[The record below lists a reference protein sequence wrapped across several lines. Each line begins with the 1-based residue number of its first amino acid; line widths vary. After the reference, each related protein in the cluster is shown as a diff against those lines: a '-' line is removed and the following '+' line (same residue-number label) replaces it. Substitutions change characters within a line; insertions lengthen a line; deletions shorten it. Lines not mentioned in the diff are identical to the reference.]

1 MTKTNFQGK
10 TFILFSIFA
19 NAIMVNQNSRSKKT
33 TLDKVLEYEHA
44 SASELRAK
52 YRTEGSNQFRFTP
65 GEIEEFFGQMQV
77 MNFHVKNSLRQ
88 MKNIPV
94 GSILKGFQDIVNGEN
109 DTIALNT
116 MIQSEY

>member
-10 TFILFSIFA
+10 TFILFSILA

-44 SASELRAK
+44 SASQLRVK
-52 YRTEGSNQFRFTP
+52 YRENSNQFRFTLS
-65 GEIEEFFGQMQV
+65 EIDNFFEQMQV

-88 MKNIPV
+88 MKNIPS
-94 GSILKGFQDIVNGEN
+94 GSILKGFQDIVTGESQ
-109 DTIALNT
+109 DTMSLNA
-116 MIQSEY
+116 MIQTEY